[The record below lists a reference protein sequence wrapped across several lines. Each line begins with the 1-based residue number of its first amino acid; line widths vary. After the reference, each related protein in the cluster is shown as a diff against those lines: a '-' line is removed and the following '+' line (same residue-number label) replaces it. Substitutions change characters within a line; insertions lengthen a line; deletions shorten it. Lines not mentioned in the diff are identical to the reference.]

1 MADKGMDHCANP
13 HKRSVRQDEISSQY
27 PCMGAQVSGSRHSG
41 RSVREYLPPAPSFCK
56 SAPHH
61 LTHPSGL
68 VSSSLFFQ
76 SHSRPLAAKPRPRLV
91 DHTPR
96 NYFSNRRRPWLL
108 ALSTCSIQR
117 RTTKSPVARSF
128 PGLTFQLST
137 YGRPTGFTEN
147 PRHTLSTVSLAAP
160 PATHNLPCDIHLQLP
175 GTSKFPCQILGQPCD
190 TTCISVTTTADRQHL
205 ASGSCFASDPQQHKT
220 SQTRVGEIDSSTPI
234 SKLAPIFEHQR
245 ASAGTLTT
253 PSPNSDPAAGTRR
266 KSSSSFWGSVM
277 SSRKPS
283 HYQTD
288 SAHSAKIAVYS
299 STTDCDADDEATMSA
314 EESSQQVRPMSV
326 HMAAS
331 APSSAA
337 SSTRPMSEA
346 APFCPRRPNLREI
359 LANTAPAPWT
369 LAAFMAYLSNNHCLE
384 TLEFTM
390 DAGRYK
396 KHYHRMM
403 NKAPVPGQ
411 PTETDANYVKELW
424 DRLMEAYIQPNG
436 SREVNLPSQVRDPI
450 LEHKPE
456 NRLPPAP
463 TVLEPAVSKTYELM
477 EESVLVPFLNSVYPQ
492 SPTPVSP
499 YYPSNS
505 NNSNESMTPVEE
517 KSRFGRRSRHSSR
530 GSPPPLSAS
539 SAEFSAASYS
549 PPSLNNR
556 KSAPSALTTA
566 LSRHRFSQ
574 KLSPTSS
581 APSHSLSAALS
592 TASSASD
599 AIYSGP
605 GLTDDSGSSGSP
617 INDCP
622 MTPPVTPPMSDISGS
637 PKTNRDSGA
646 WKKLGRLSGWKP
658 SRKRGQ
664 PGFDLHTT

>member
-41 RSVREYLPPAPSFCK
+41 RSV
-56 SAPHH
+56 
-61 LTHPSGL
+61 
-68 VSSSLFFQ
+68 
-76 SHSRPLAAKPRPRLV
+76 
-91 DHTPR
+91 
-96 NYFSNRRRPWLL
+96 
-108 ALSTCSIQR
+108 
-117 RTTKSPVARSF
+117 
-128 PGLTFQLST
+128 
-137 YGRPTGFTEN
+137 
-147 PRHTLSTVSLAAP
+147 
-160 PATHNLPCDIHLQLP
+160 
-175 GTSKFPCQILGQPCD
+175 
-190 TTCISVTTTADRQHL
+190 
-205 ASGSCFASDPQQHKT
+205 
-220 SQTRVGEIDSSTPI
+220 TRVGEIDSSTPI

-314 EESSQQVRPMSV
+314 EESSQQVRPLSV

-403 NKAPVPGQ
+403 NKAPIPGQ

>member
-1 MADKGMDHCANP
+1 MRTLNRQRANIVFAYLLKHDRVLNP
-13 HKRSVRQDEISSQY
+13 K
-27 PCMGAQVSGSRHSG
+27 QVSAQERIFEHDGILRDADDKCLGYCKIGVTASVLLERLGMTDRLTRATNIPDG
-41 RSVREYLPPAPSFCK
+41 RLLQLVDLFEEERYIIYLE
-56 SAPHH
+56 
-61 LTHPSGL
+61 HPSDTACILLKKGSDTAVQL
-68 VSSSLFFQ
+68 KACTRQ
-76 SHSRPLAAKPRPRLV
+76 AK
-91 DHTPR
+91 D
-96 NYFSNRRRPWLL
+96 SW
-108 ALSTCSIQR
+108 
-117 RTTKSPVARSF
+117 K
-128 PGLTFQLST
+128 
-137 YGRPTGFTEN
+137 
-147 PRHTLSTVSLAAP
+147 
-160 PATHNLPCDIHLQLP
+160 
-175 GTSKFPCQILGQPCD
+175 
-190 TTCISVTTTADRQHL
+190 
-205 ASGSCFASDPQQHKT
+205 
-220 SQTRVGEIDSSTPI
+220 IDSSTPI
-234 SKLAPIFEHQR
+234 PKLAPIFEHQR
-245 ASAGTLTT
+245 ASVGTLTT
-253 PSPNSDPAAGTRR
+253 DSTHSNSTAGSRR
-266 KSSSSFWGSVM
+266 KSSNGFWGSVM

-283 HYQTD
+283 HFQTD
-288 SAHSAKIAVYS
+288 SAHSAKIAIYS

-314 EESSQQVRPMSV
+314 EEAPQQQRPASV

-331 APSSAA
+331 APASAD
-337 SSTRPMSEA
+337 SLTRPVSSET

-396 KHYHRMM
+396 KHFHRMM
-403 NKAPVPGQ
+403 NKAPIPGQ
-411 PTETDANYVKELW
+411 PTEHDANYVKELW
-424 DRLMEAYIQPNG
+424 VRLMEAYIQPNG

-450 LEHKPE
+450 LGHVPA
-456 NRLPPAP
+456 NTLPPEP
-463 TVLEPAVSKTYELM
+463 SVLEPAVSKTYELM

-492 SPTPVSP
+492 SPVPVSP
-499 YYPSNS
+499 YYS
-505 NNSNESMTPVEE
+505 NNSNESMTATADE
-517 KSRFGRRSRHSSR
+517 KSSRFGRRSRHSSR

-539 SAEFSAASYS
+539 SVEYSASSYS

-566 LSRHRFSQ
+566 LSRHRFST

-592 TASSASD
+592 TTSSASE
-599 AIYSGP
+599 ALYIGP

-637 PKTNRDSGA
+637 PKTHRDSGA

-658 SRKRGQ
+658 SRKRSQ

>member
-1 MADKGMDHCANP
+1 MGCTLFASAVARCDGPENTTSSNSFR
-13 HKRSVRQDEISSQY
+13 KRDNTLLLVHVSPLTRSSTRQ
-27 PCMGAQVSGSRHSG
+27 ARHS
-41 RSVREYLPPAPSFCK
+41 
-56 SAPHH
+56 
-61 LTHPSGL
+61 
-68 VSSSLFFQ
+68 
-76 SHSRPLAAKPRPRLV
+76 
-91 DHTPR
+91 
-96 NYFSNRRRPWLL
+96 W
-108 ALSTCSIQR
+108 
-117 RTTKSPVARSF
+117 
-128 PGLTFQLST
+128 
-137 YGRPTGFTEN
+137 
-147 PRHTLSTVSLAAP
+147 
-160 PATHNLPCDIHLQLP
+160 
-175 GTSKFPCQILGQPCD
+175 
-190 TTCISVTTTADRQHL
+190 
-205 ASGSCFASDPQQHKT
+205 
-220 SQTRVGEIDSSTPI
+220 EIESSTSIP
-234 SKLAPIFEHQR
+234 KLAPIFEPQR
-245 ASAGTLTT
+245 ASVGTLTT
-253 PSPNSDPAAGTRR
+253 DSSHSNPAAGQRR
-266 KSSSSFWGSVM
+266 KSSNGFWGSVM

-283 HYQTD
+283 HFQTD
-288 SAHSAKIAVYS
+288 SAHSAKIAIYS
-299 STTDCDADDEATMSA
+299 STADCDADDEATMSS
-314 EESSQQVRPMSV
+314 EEASHQQRPASV

-331 APSSAA
+331 APASVPTSAT
-337 SSTRPMSEA
+337 SSTRPMSSES

-396 KHYHRMM
+396 KHFHRMM

-411 PTETDANYVKELW
+411 PTEHDANYVKELW
-424 DRLMEAYIQPNG
+424 VRLMEAYIQPNG

-450 LEHKPE
+450 LGHKPA
-456 NRLPPAP
+456 NTLPPEP
-463 TVLEPAVSKTYELM
+463 SVLEPAVSKTYELM

-499 YYPSNS
+499 YYS
-505 NNSNESMTPVEE
+505 NNSNESMSTPVEE
-517 KSRFGRRSRHSSR
+517 KSSRFGRRSRHSSR

-539 SAEFSAASYS
+539 SVEFSASSYS

-566 LSRHRFSQ
+566 LSRHRFST

-592 TASSASD
+592 STSSASD

-637 PKTNRDSGA
+637 PRTHRDSGA

-658 SRKRGQ
+658 SRKRSQ

>member
-1 MADKGMDHCANP
+1 MSAAWRTKEWITAPTHTKEA
-13 HKRSVRQDEISSQY
+13 
-27 PCMGAQVSGSRHSG
+27 SG
-41 RSVREYLPPAPSFCK
+41 RTKSAANTRAWGRELVDRAIPEGAVEGAESVSACQRGSTFLPRPRSARAHHITSHTHPASSRPPSFFNLTLVH
-56 SAPHH
+56 SLQNPARGSSITHH
-61 LTHPSGL
+61 ATTFPIVVDLGYSLFQLARFKDGRPKALSL
-68 VSSSLFFQ
+68 ALSPDSLSSSLLTAGLLVLLKIHAILYQ
-76 SHSRPLAAKPRPRLV
+76 LSLLPLHLL
-91 DHTPR
+91 HTIYPAI
-96 NYFSNRRRPWLL
+96 Y
-108 ALSTCSIQR
+108 TCSFPAPAN
-117 RTTKSPVARSF
+117 SP
-128 PGLTFQLST
+128 
-137 YGRPTGFTEN
+137 
-147 PRHTLSTVSLAAP
+147 
-160 PATHNLPCDIHLQLP
+160 
-175 GTSKFPCQILGQPCD
+175 
-190 TTCISVTTTADRQHL
+190 RQHL

>member
-1 MADKGMDHCANP
+1 MSALTH
-13 HKRSVRQDEISSQY
+13 RSTRQ
-27 PCMGAQVSGSRHSG
+27 ARHS
-41 RSVREYLPPAPSFCK
+41 
-56 SAPHH
+56 
-61 LTHPSGL
+61 
-68 VSSSLFFQ
+68 
-76 SHSRPLAAKPRPRLV
+76 
-91 DHTPR
+91 
-96 NYFSNRRRPWLL
+96 W
-108 ALSTCSIQR
+108 
-117 RTTKSPVARSF
+117 
-128 PGLTFQLST
+128 
-137 YGRPTGFTEN
+137 
-147 PRHTLSTVSLAAP
+147 
-160 PATHNLPCDIHLQLP
+160 
-175 GTSKFPCQILGQPCD
+175 
-190 TTCISVTTTADRQHL
+190 
-205 ASGSCFASDPQQHKT
+205 
-220 SQTRVGEIDSSTPI
+220 EIDSSTPI

-245 ASAGTLTT
+245 ASIGSLTT
-253 PSPNSDPAAGTRR
+253 DSTHSNPAAGARR
-266 KSSSSFWGSVM
+266 KSSNGFWGSVM

-283 HYQTD
+283 HFQTD

-299 STTDCDADDEATMSA
+299 STADCDADDEATMSA
-314 EESSQQVRPMSV
+314 EEAPQQHRPISV
-326 HMAAS
+326 NLPAS
-331 APSSAA
+331 APASAT
-337 SSTRPMSEA
+337 SSTRPMSTES

-396 KHYHRMM
+396 KHFHRMM

-411 PTETDANYVKELW
+411 PTEHDANYVKELW
-424 DRLMEAYIQPNG
+424 TRLMEAYIQPNG

-450 LEHKPE
+450 LGHKPS
-456 NRLPPAP
+456 NTLPPEP
-463 TVLEPAVSKTYELM
+463 SVLEPAVSKTYELM

-499 YYPSNS
+499 YYS
-505 NNSNESMTPVEE
+505 NNSNESMSTPVEE
-517 KSRFGRRSRHSSR
+517 KSSRFGRRSRHSSR

-539 SAEFSAASYS
+539 SVEFSASSYS

-566 LSRHRFSQ
+566 LSRHRFST

-581 APSHSLSAALS
+581 APSHSISAALS
-592 TASSASD
+592 TTSSASD

-637 PKTNRDSGA
+637 PRTHRDSGT

-658 SRKRGQ
+658 SRKRSQ

>member
-41 RSVREYLPPAPSFCK
+41 RSVVCSYQFLAWK
-56 SAPHH
+56 V
-61 LTHPSGL
+61 LN
-68 VSSSLFFQ
+68 
-76 SHSRPLAAKPRPRLV
+76 PLAPAKEGVPSSRALVLQERTTSPHTPIRPRLV
-91 DHTPR
+91 LPLFSISLSSTRCKTPPAARRSHTTQ
-96 NYFSNRRRPWLL
+96 LL
-108 ALSTCSIQR
+108 FQSSSTLVTRSFNLLDSKTDDQ
-117 RTTKSPVARSF
+117 KPVARSF

-137 YGRPTGFTEN
+137 YGRPT
-147 PRHTLSTVSLAAP
+147 
-160 PATHNLPCDIHLQLP
+160 
-175 GTSKFPCQILGQPCD
+175 
-190 TTCISVTTTADRQHL
+190 
-205 ASGSCFASDPQQHKT
+205 
-220 SQTRVGEIDSSTPI
+220 EIDSSTPI

-463 TVLEPAVSKTYELM
+463 TILEPAVSKTYELM

>member
-1 MADKGMDHCANP
+1 
-13 HKRSVRQDEISSQY
+13 VRISACQFLVY
-27 PCMGAQVSGSRHSG
+27 TRAR
-41 RSVREYLPPAPSFCK
+41 AFCR
-56 SAPHH
+56 AHH
-61 LTHPSGL
+61 ITLHTHPSGL
-68 VSSSLFFQ
+68 VSSSLFSRFQ
-76 SHSRPLAAKPRPRLV
+76 SCPLAAKPRPRLV
-91 DHTPR
+91 DHAP
-96 NYFSNRRRPWLL
+96 NHYYNSNRFKAGHSLFPILCYQDRLDPRL
-108 ALSTCSIQR
+108 
-117 RTTKSPVARSF
+117 VARSF
-128 PGLTFQLST
+128 PGLQSSQLFA
-137 YGRPTGFTEN
+137 RPFGNYTPYFN
-147 PRHTLSTVSLAAP
+147 QLFSVASKCPPPLSK
-160 PATHNLPCDIHLQLP
+160 HLQLP
-175 GTSKFPCQILGQPCD
+175 VTKEIPCRILGQLCD
-190 TTCISVTTTADRQHL
+190 TTCISVTTTADIRHDRNHDNTLLLVHVSALTHRSTEQARHL
-205 ASGSCFASDPQQHKT
+205 W
-220 SQTRVGEIDSSTPI
+220 EIDSSTPT
-234 SKLAPIFEHQR
+234 SKLAPIFEPQR
-245 ASAGTLTT
+245 ASIGTLTT
-253 PSPNSDPAAGTRR
+253 DSTHSNPTAGARR
-266 KSSSSFWGSVM
+266 KSSTGFWGSVM
-277 SSRKPS
+277 SSRKPT
-283 HYQTD
+283 HFQTD

-299 STTDCDADDEATMSA
+299 STADCDADDEATMSA
-314 EESSQQVRPMSV
+314 EEAPQQQRPATI

-331 APSSAA
+331 APASAT
-337 SSTRPMSEA
+337 SLTRPIPSET

-396 KHYHRMM
+396 KHFHRMM
-403 NKAPVPGQ
+403 NKAPIPGQ
-411 PTETDANYVKELW
+411 PTEHDANYVKELW
-424 DRLMEAYIQPNG
+424 TRLMEAYIQPNG

-450 LEHKPE
+450 LGHKPA
-456 NRLPPAP
+456 NTLPPEP
-463 TVLEPAVSKTYELM
+463 SVLEPAVSKTYELM

-499 YYPSNS
+499 YYP
-505 NNSNESMTPVEE
+505 NNSNESMITPVEE
-517 KSRFGRRSRHSSR
+517 KSSRFGRRSRHSSR

-539 SAEFSAASYS
+539 SVEFSASSYS

-566 LSRHRFSQ
+566 LSRHRFST

-592 TASSASD
+592 TTSSASD

-622 MTPPVTPPMSDISGS
+622 MTPPVTPPMGDISGS
-637 PKTNRDSGA
+637 PRTHRDSGA

-658 SRKRGQ
+658 SRKRSQ